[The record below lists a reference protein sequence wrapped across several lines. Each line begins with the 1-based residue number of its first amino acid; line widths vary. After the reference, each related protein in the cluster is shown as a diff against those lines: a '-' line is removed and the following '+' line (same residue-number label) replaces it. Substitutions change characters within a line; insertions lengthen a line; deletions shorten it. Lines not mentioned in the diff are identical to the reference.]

1 MQTKKSA
8 DWIDSHSRRIAS
20 KNPILIFQ
28 MVNFLYLI
36 IDNPFLTNSM
46 LRVNGIYTHNTAILK
61 ANDNLGIFLFSLSK
75 ILFGKLLSNVFCM
88 IFYLKLFAAFIFSRM
103 LYLWLALLETKGL
116 TLRIYLDFD
125 CSRFIIIKRFW

>member
-36 IDNPFLTNSM
+36 IDNPFVANPM
-46 LRVNGIYTHNTAILK
+46 LRVNGIYTHNTAFLK
-61 ANDNLGIFLFSLSK
+61 ANDNLGIFF
-75 ILFGKLLSNVFCM
+75 ILFEQNTF
-88 IFYLKLFAAFIFSRM
+88 
-103 LYLWLALLETKGL
+103 WET
-116 TLRIYLDFD
+116 IE
-125 CSRFIIIKRFW
+125 